1 MPVVKLTRKNIE
13 GLAPGVY
20 YDTALKGFGLRISSA
35 GGSWFIEYRPGAGG
49 RNVAKKRQS
58 IGKLDRLSPEQAR
71 TLADQKLAQ
80 VTLGADPA
88 AAVAAARAAEK
99 FEVVAARYV
108 KEHVR
113 TKRKA
118 ATADY
123 YDYVIR
129 LHIASRLGNKSL
141 AEIDRPTV
149 AAMHSA
155 VGRDAGTY
163 IANRALAIVSAVYN
177 WADPDG
183 RNPAKGVEKFPEEGR
198 ERYLTQEEIA
208 ALGRALREAETT
220 GLPFEVDPAKPVSKH
235 SRKAENKFSIYGVH
249 VTNAVRLLMLTGCR
263 VSEIL
268 ELQWNEVDLQRGLLF
283 LPDSKTGKKTVVL
296 SEAAMDV
303 LRSTP
308 RIGKY
313 VIASD
318 TAGEPDEKPRADLK
332 RPWAAIR
339 RRAGLNELRLH
350 DLRHTFASVGAG
362 AGLGL
367 PVIGKLL
374 GHSSAKTTARYA
386 HVAVDASKRAADS
399 IAATIDGALKGELNG
414 NG

>member
-20 YDTALKGFGLRISSA
+20 YDAALKGFGLRISSA

-49 RNVAKKRQS
+49 RNVAKRRLA
-58 IGKLDRLSPEQAR
+58 IGKLDRVSPEQAR
-71 TLADQKLAQ
+71 AIAAQKLSQ
-80 VTLGADPA
+80 VTLGEDPA
-88 AAVAAARAAEK
+88 ADVAAARAAEK
-99 FEVVAARYV
+99 FSVVAERYITD
-108 KEHVR
+108 HVR
-113 TKRKA
+113 LKRKQS
-118 ATADY
+118 TAEY
-123 YDYVIR
+123 YEYVLR
-129 LHIASRLGNKSL
+129 LHIAPRIGNKTP
-141 AEIDRPTV
+141 AEIDRSMV
-149 AAMHSA
+149 SAMHDA
-155 VGRDAGTY
+155 VGREGGTY
-163 IANRALAIVSAVYN
+163 IANRALAIVSAVFN

-183 RNPAKGVEKFPEEGR
+183 RNPATGVEKFPEEGR
-198 ERYLTQEEIA
+198 QRYLTQDEITS
-208 ALGRALREAETT
+208 LGRALGEAETI
-220 GLPFEVDPAKPVSKH
+220 GLPFVVDSSKTISKH
-235 SRKAENKFSIYGVH
+235 SRKAENKYSIYGVH
-249 VTNAVRLLMLTGCR
+249 VTNAIRLLMLTGCR

-268 ELQWNEVDLQRGLLF
+268 GLQWKEVDLQRGLLF
-283 LPDSKTGKKTVVL
+283 LPDSKTGQKTVVL

-308 RIGKY
+308 RVGKY

-399 IAATIDGALKGELNG
+399 IAATIDGALKGGRNG